1 MGRRK
6 NYNPKNKGKRSYQP
20 ILTFLAETR
29 EYLMGGYAVDDR
41 PSGKEIVAHPES
53 AFRALPAGVKKIFAR
68 ADAGF
73 CCRGAG
79 RWKPTNKRVVSSSSQ
94 RARRG
99 DWSNSCSKQN
109 GGPRLTATLKR
120 NAKSLYQ
127 TARLRQRYARL
138 HHSPGQLASSITA
151 RGLL

>member
-73 CCRGAG
+73 CCREAG
-79 RWKPTNKRVVSSSSQ
+79 GGSLPTSALSVRHRSAQDAATGRTVVASRMEVLASQ
-94 RARRG
+94 RR
-99 DWSNSCSKQN
+99 
-109 GGPRLTATLKR
+109 
-120 NAKSLYQ
+120 
-127 TARLRQRYARL
+127 
-138 HHSPGQLASSITA
+138 
-151 RGLL
+151 